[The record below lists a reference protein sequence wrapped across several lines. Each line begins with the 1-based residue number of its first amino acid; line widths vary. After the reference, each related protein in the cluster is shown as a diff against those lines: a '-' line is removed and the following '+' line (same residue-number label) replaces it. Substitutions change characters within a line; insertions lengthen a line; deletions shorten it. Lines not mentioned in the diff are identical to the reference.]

1 MLVCD
6 PWMGHIND
14 MISCIYDSYYEAGNC
29 SDVKRRKEDLQF
41 NIIINFPQ
49 HQVLAKL
56 GPGHLGLGQL
66 GPGPNLLGTQHQSQW
81 NSQTLWKIMDCGSHI
96 TDEGFFGSWVF
107 NSWVKNHGH
116 WIVYHGF
123 WGWCCLKR
131 QGWLPKELT
140 FHFRLFG

>member
-1 MLVCD
+1 MMLVCD

-56 GPGHLGLGQL
+56 DETVKHSGRSRIVDHTSQMKGSLDHGSLIVELRITDIGLC
-66 GPGPNLLGTQHQSQW
+66 
-81 NSQTLWKIMDCGSHI
+81 IMDCGA
-96 TDEGFFGSWVF
+96 DAV
-107 NSWVKNHGH
+107 
-116 WIVYHGF
+116 
-123 WGWCCLKR
+123 
-131 QGWLPKELT
+131 
-140 FHFRLFG
+140 

>member
-1 MLVCD
+1 MMLVCD

-66 GPGPNLLGTQHQSQW
+66 GPGAQFAKNPTPISMKQS
-81 NSQTLWKIMDCGSHI
+81 NTLED
-96 TDEGFFGSWVF
+96 
-107 NSWVKNHGH
+107 
-116 WIVYHGF
+116 HGF
-123 WGWCCLKR
+123 WITHHR
-131 QGWLPKELT
+131 
-140 FHFRLFG
+140 